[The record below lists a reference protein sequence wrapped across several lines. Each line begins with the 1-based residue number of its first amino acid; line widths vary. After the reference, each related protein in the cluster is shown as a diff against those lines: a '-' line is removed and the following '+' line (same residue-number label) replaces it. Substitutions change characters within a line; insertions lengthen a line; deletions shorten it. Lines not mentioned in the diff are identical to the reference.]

1 MKKLTQISL
10 WCGLIIGAH
19 TAKAQVSIKEN
30 GISIAPGTKISAQDK
45 EAVNN
50 ILKQYDA
57 SLYQIRSYDTSGKMT
72 SKKGNLAR
80 IQITDKISSDL
91 VNGKANMVAA
101 DMTVQAI
108 LDNATDP
115 TRDIKVINSMPAT
128 EKTRQRLI
136 SQLKVVLSKYQ

>member
-1 MKKLTQISL
+1 MKTLIQFSLCCSLMVGAQIS
-10 WCGLIIGAH
+10 
-19 TAKAQVSIKEN
+19 KAQVTIKEN
-30 GISIAPGTKISAQDK
+30 GISIAPGTKISDRDK

-50 ILKQYDA
+50 ILKQYDT
-57 SLYQIRSYDTSGKMT
+57 SLYQFRSYDAGGKMI

-91 VNGKANMVAA
+91 INGKANMVAA

-108 LDNATDP
+108 LDNITDP

-128 EKTRQRLI
+128 QKIRQRLI

>member
-1 MKKLTQISL
+1 MKKLIQFSL
-10 WCGLIIGAH
+10 WCGLIVGTH
-19 TAKAQVSIKEN
+19 TVKAQVSIKEN
-30 GISIAPGTKISAQDK
+30 GISIAPGTKISSQDK

-57 SLYQIRSYDTSGKMT
+57 SLYQIRNYDASGKMT

-115 TRDIKVINSMPAT
+115 TRDIQVFNSMPAT